1 MYLRRDTFTEGQMK
15 LLRLILDKNQ
25 VKELRS
31 IFDND
36 KQGYKN
42 TLWLHRH
49 FYGDTTDIE
58 SLSENELR
66 DKVHELKNVELSE
79 NKDWND
85 DLKVSC
91 GIYTSTDG
99 GQ

>member
-36 KQGYKN
+36 KQGYKY

-66 DKVHELKNVELSE
+66 DKVHELKTVELSE
-79 NKDWND
+79 NKEWHD
-85 DLKVSC
+85 DMKASC
-91 GIYTSTDG
+91 TTSSPAEG

>member
-36 KQGYKN
+36 KQGYKY

-49 FYGDTTDIE
+49 FYGDTTDIK
-58 SLSENELR
+58 SLSENKLC

-85 DLKVSC
+85 DLKASC
-91 GIYTSTDG
+91 VTCSSAES

>member
-36 KQGYKN
+36 KQGYKY

-49 FYGDTTDIE
+49 FYGGPTHGEDP
-58 SLSENELR
+58 R
-66 DKVHELKNVELSE
+66 GKKPPQ
-79 NKDWND
+79 
-85 DLKVSC
+85 
-91 GIYTSTDG
+91 G
-99 GQ
+99 G